1 MSLRLEGDRNI
12 GSSILKDIKREIGNS
27 IGGLSAVHGSGD
39 HRRRGFD
46 GRNARELALA
56 ARNSIVS
63 KPQAAV
69 IAHANV
75 RLSTVIIA
83 VN

>member
-1 MSLRLEGDRNI
+1 MSLRVESGRSI
-12 GSSILKDIKREIGNS
+12 GSSILKNIKREIGNS

-56 ARNSIVS
+56 ARNSIIS
-63 KPQAAV
+63 NPHAAV
-69 IAHANV
+69 NAHANV
-75 RLSTVIIA
+75 KLSTVIIA
-83 VN
+83 LN